1 MTLATIADAIEWAES
16 RWDGQRTAPLR
27 LHLAHFTDGALGAP
41 AFTHSFAA
49 TLDVYTDDAGNP
61 AETTS
66 AARTVSCYHP
76 MLARGKTPYDCPEC
90 QGIGVKD
97 VNVDRYRYPMT
108 LALTRL
114 ARVVR
119 PRRQPHPSRLVLVL
133 AEHGWD
139 WRAASRAIGVYPDM
153 GEALMLQALR
163 QLYGRYEE
171 GPVRISWIAKSESQQ
186 HAEQLAS

>member
-1 MTLATIADAIEWAES
+1 MTLATIYDAIEWAES
-16 RWDGQRTAPLR
+16 RWDAQRTAPLR
-27 LHLAHFTDGALGAP
+27 LHRAHATGGDGAP
-41 AFTHSFAA
+41 AF
-49 TLDVYTDDAGNP
+49 
-61 AETTS
+61 S
-66 AARTVSCYHP
+66 AAFARSLDESPRSTTMAAHTVSCFHP

-139 WRAASRAIGVYPDM
+139 WCAASRAIGVYPDM

-163 QLYGRYEE
+163 KLYSRYEE

-186 HAEQLAS
+186 HAEALAS